1 MCPRYRLTI
10 HIKHCFLRMRTWHPA
25 VKPSA
30 DTTEARKTARR
41 WIEEQV
47 RSRYRAERPARYSD
61 TAAVEIPDR
70 PLHIR
75 SIRRTN

>member
-10 HIKHCFLRMRTWHPA
+10 HKKHRFLRMCTWHPP

-30 DTTEARKTARR
+30 HTTEAGKTARR

-47 RSRYRAERPARYSD
+47 RSRCRTEGLARYYD
-61 TAAVEIPDR
+61 TAVEIPDW
-70 PLHIR
+70 PFHIC
-75 SIRRTN
+75 SIRRTE

>member
-10 HIKHCFLRMRTWHPA
+10 HKKHRFLRMRTWHLA

-30 DTTEARKTARR
+30 HTTEAGKTARR

-47 RSRYRAERPARYSD
+47 RSRCRAERPGP
-61 TAAVEIPDR
+61 V
-70 PLHIR
+70 L
-75 SIRRTN
+75 